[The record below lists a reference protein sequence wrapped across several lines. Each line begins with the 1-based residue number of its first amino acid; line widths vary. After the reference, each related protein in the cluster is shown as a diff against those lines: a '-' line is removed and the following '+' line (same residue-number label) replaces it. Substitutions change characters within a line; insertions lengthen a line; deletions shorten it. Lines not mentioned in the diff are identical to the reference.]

1 MSKRRDDLLILSL
14 ARGES
19 NAAAARASSYS
30 PATVKRRKR
39 DPEFMDRVSRTRAQ
53 RHKSSKKRA
62 GSSRGHRRGGTR
74 SPCPADRRIVISQ
87 AGGSP
92 RDSRRMLPVQRVRR
106 TAGPR
111 CRTRAEV
118 VRVNLHSRIKRV
130 EKLLAKRSRWDG
142 ARDPLSPIYHH
153 GRVAGRSLLEVRQES
168 LQRAIALRTKI
179 HREHPELVPQ
189 LEVIV
194 GNLQRGIE
202 SLQLAGVQRRVGG
215 RCSTC

>member
-1 MSKRRDDLLILSL
+1 M
-14 ARGES
+14 
-19 NAAAARASSYS
+19 
-30 PATVKRRKR
+30 
-39 DPEFMDRVSRTRAQ
+39 
-53 RHKSSKKRA
+53 
-62 GSSRGHRRGGTR
+62 
-74 SPCPADRRIVISQ
+74 
-87 AGGSP
+87 
-92 RDSRRMLPVQRVRR
+92 
-106 TAGPR
+106 
-111 CRTRAEV
+111 
-118 VRVNLHSRIKRV
+118 NLHSRIKRV

-202 SLQLAGVQRRVGG
+202 SLQLAGVQRREDDALRETTLRIRPNPTSVCPQAESIGD
-215 RCSTC
+215 RDT